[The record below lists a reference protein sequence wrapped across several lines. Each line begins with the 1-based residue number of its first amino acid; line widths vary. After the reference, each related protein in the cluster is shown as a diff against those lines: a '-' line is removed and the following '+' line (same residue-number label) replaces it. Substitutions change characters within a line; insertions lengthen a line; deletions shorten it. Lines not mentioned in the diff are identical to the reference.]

1 MNSFVD
7 LCAIALGIVFE
18 WSGTMKV
25 VSGDKWQVAGTPF
38 ATGSV
43 TVDGLVR
50 RWLPWIELALGI
62 TLIFRMSPRFFG
74 TLAFLLLVGFTA
86 SLVRVISSGQRPP
99 CLCFGS
105 SRARPV
111 SWKTIARNVVLIAC
125 AVTTIVGG

>member
-1 MNSFVD
+1 MDSFVD

-25 VSGDKWQVAGTPF
+25 VSGDKWQVGGTPF

-43 TVDGLVR
+43 KVDGLVR
-50 RWLPWIELALGI
+50 RWLPWIEIALGI
-62 TLIFRMSPRFFG
+62 ALIFRMSPRLVG
-74 TLAFLLLVGFTA
+74 TLALLLLVGFTA
-86 SLVRVISSGQRPP
+86 SLVRVIASGHRPP

-111 SWKTIARNVVLIAC
+111 SWKTVARNVVLIAC